1 MTSCPL
7 IEKNI
12 YLLPS
17 ICPLERLFFE
27 DLCLLFLPL
36 IPAPQALAFLVFSF
50 TCKRKGRGKL
60 QVSSSFSPRPG
71 FCSHSQPRCNFRA
84 NPCVLR
90 NLAEAERPQVEDQA
104 QETSHSPW

>member
-12 YLLPS
+12 YLLLS

-50 TCKRKGRGKL
+50 TSKRKGRGKL
-60 QVSSSFSPRPG
+60 QVSSSFPPGQVFVHTLSPGVISEPTLV
-71 FCSHSQPRCNFRA
+71 F
-84 NPCVLR
+84 
-90 NLAEAERPQVEDQA
+90 
-104 QETSHSPW
+104 